1 MTRFMLDTNTA
12 SSLLKGEPNV
22 VARVAGTPPELICI
36 SAVTSGEILY
46 GVAKRPEAKKLR
58 ATVDELLSAIETL
71 PWTSATAQ
79 RYGTIRAELERR
91 GRPLGALDL
100 MIAAHAMEHDAV
112 LATSDRAF
120 RLVSALKVEDWTDA

>member
-36 SAVTSGEILY
+36 SAVTSGEILH
-46 GVAKRPEAKKLR
+46 GVAKRPEATKLR
-58 ATVDELLSAIETL
+58 ATVNELLSAIETL

-79 RYGTIRAELERR
+79 RYANNSCRTRAARKAAWRARPHDR
-91 GRPLGALDL
+91 GSRDGA
-100 MIAAHAMEHDAV
+100 
-112 LATSDRAF
+112 
-120 RLVSALKVEDWTDA
+120 